1 MPEQIVGAR
10 EVVDKLRKLDR
21 RIGNRLITSALRKST
36 TPTQRQMKALA
47 PVGKS
52 THRTYKG
59 RLVAP
64 GFLRRSIKRRVRT
77 DKRSGNKVLDF
88 GVRKEAFY
96 AKFYAQGPY
105 TVTRRRVSA
114 GIRKRKKRSVKPYTL
129 RRVPFW
135 SEVFLR
141 DRDNIARRF
150 LVILRDAAG
159 KA

>member
-10 EVVDKLRKLDR
+10 AVLDKLRKLDR
-21 RIGNRLITSALRKST
+21 RIGGRLITSALRKAT

-52 THRTYKG
+52 VHRTFKG

-77 DKRSGNKVLDF
+77 DKRTGNKVLDF
-88 GVRKEAFY
+88 GVRSEAFY
-96 AKFYAQGPY
+96 AKFLSQGPH
-105 TVTRRRVSA
+105 TITQRRTRLGV
-114 GIRKRKKRSVKPYTL
+114 RKVKAYTL

-150 LVILRDAAG
+150 LVTLRDAAE